1 MEEVLYHAA
10 AAASLNTYNGSTNA
24 MQGERRPGIKAR
36 MGEGRSSSKGKKK
49 KKTTTTS
56 SSTCWVVWSGLVQL
70 AMANASK

>member
-36 MGEGRSSSKGKKK
+36 MG
-49 KKTTTTS
+49 
-56 SSTCWVVWSGLVQL
+56 
-70 AMANASK
+70 